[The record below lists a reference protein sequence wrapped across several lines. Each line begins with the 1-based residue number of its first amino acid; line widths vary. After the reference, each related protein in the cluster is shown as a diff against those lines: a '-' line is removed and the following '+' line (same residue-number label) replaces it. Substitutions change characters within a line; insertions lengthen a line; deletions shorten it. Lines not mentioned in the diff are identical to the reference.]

1 MIRFRDTFKIF
12 FFGTKNVFYLIL
24 GTIRILLKK
33 TALSLLCVSQT
44 LTSSKKLEKTNK
56 QILRKRC
63 HRRMGRRKKLIS
75 QYPSAE
81 PGIQKKFLYVIQVG
95 QKLSLTIK
103 QVSRSLLYYVTNGS
117 TKNVVQEVR
126 LLFYESILFKQAQP
140 E

>member
-1 MIRFRDTFKIF
+1 
-12 FFGTKNVFYLIL
+12 
-24 GTIRILLKK
+24 
-33 TALSLLCVSQT
+33 
-44 LTSSKKLEKTNK
+44 
-56 QILRKRC
+56 
-63 HRRMGRRKKLIS
+63 MGRRKKLIS

>member
-12 FFGTKNVFYLIL
+12 FFWDKKCIL
-24 GTIRILLKK
+24 PHFRNNRILLKK

-103 QVSRSLLYYVTNGS
+103 QVSRSLLYYGNKWFNKKSSSRSEATF
-117 TKNVVQEVR
+117 
-126 LLFYESILFKQAQP
+126 L
-140 E
+140 